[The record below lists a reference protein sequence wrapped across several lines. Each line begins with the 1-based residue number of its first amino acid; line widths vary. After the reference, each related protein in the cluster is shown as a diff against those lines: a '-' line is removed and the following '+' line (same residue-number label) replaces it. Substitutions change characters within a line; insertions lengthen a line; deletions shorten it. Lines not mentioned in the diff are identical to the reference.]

1 MTSLAPLPRER
12 AKRIVYIGTPQI
24 AVAPLQA
31 LVAAGF
37 DVELVVTGVDKR
49 RGRGTQTTANPVKTA
64 ALALGIPISHDINDV
79 LKLNPDGL
87 LGVVVAFG
95 SIIASEILQHAPMI
109 NIHYSALPRWR
120 GAAPVERAILEGDS
134 TTAVCIIQVVEQ
146 LDAGDVLATAPC
158 TIRDDDSVAGLR
170 DRLGHLALPL
180 LIDICSNGV
189 SSQQAQVGDVVIA
202 RKISTNDLAI
212 AWSSSPDQISRQ
224 VRLGNAF
231 TFFEGK
237 RFKVHEVSRVSE
249 QLPEGSISFNDG
261 MVLVGTREGSLQLL
275 TVQPEGKPRIAA
287 SEWARGARLSNAS
300 AFSDR

>member
-1 MTSLAPLPRER
+1 VTSLAPLPRER
-12 AKRIVYIGTPQI
+12 AKRIVYIGTPEI

-37 DVELVVTGVDKR
+37 HVELVVTGVDKR

-95 SIIASEILQHAPMI
+95 SIIAPEILHHAPMI

-146 LDAGDVLATAPC
+146 LDAGDVLASAPC
-158 TIRDDDSVAGLR
+158 AIREDDSVAGLR

-189 SSQQAQVGDVVIA
+189 SSQQAQTGEVVVA
-202 RKISTNDLAI
+202 RKITAHDLAI
-212 AWSSSPDQISRQ
+212 DWSSIPVAISRQ

-231 TFFEGK
+231 TFFDGK
-237 RFKVHEVSRVSE
+237 RFKVHEVSSASE
-249 QLPEGSISFNDG
+249 QLPAGSISVHDAR
-261 MVLVGTREGSLQLL
+261 VLVGARGGSIQLV
-275 TVQPEGKPRIAA
+275 TVQPEGKPRTSA
-287 SEWARGARLSNAS
+287 SEWARGARLSTTS
-300 AFSDR
+300 VFSDR

>member
-1 MTSLAPLPRER
+1 VTSLAPLPRER
-12 AKRIVYIGTPQI
+12 AKRIVYIGTPEI

-37 DVELVVTGVDKR
+37 HVELVVTGVDKR

-95 SIIASEILQHAPMI
+95 SIIAPEILHHAPMI

-146 LDAGDVLATAPC
+146 LDAGDVLASAPC
-158 TIRDDDSVAGLR
+158 TIREDDSVAGLR

-212 AWSSSPDQISRQ
+212 TWSSSPDQISRQ

-249 QLPEGSISFNDG
+249 QLPEGSISFKDG
-261 MVLVGTREGSLQLL
+261 MVLVGTRVGSLQLL

>member
-95 SIIASEILQHAPMI
+95 SIIAPEILQHVPMI

-134 TTAVCIIQVVEQ
+134 ITAVCIIQVVEQ
-146 LDAGDVLATAPC
+146 LDAGDVLASAPC
-158 TIRDDDSVAGLR
+158 TIRDDDSVVGLR

>member
-64 ALALGIPISHDINDV
+64 ALALDIPISHDINDV
-79 LKLNPDGL
+79 LNLNPDGL

-95 SIIASEILQHAPMI
+95 SIIAPEILQQVPMI

-146 LDAGDVLATAPC
+146 LDAGDVLASAPC

>member
-64 ALALGIPISHDINDV
+64 ALALDIPISHDINDV

-95 SIIASEILQHAPMI
+95 SIITTEILQHVPMI

-146 LDAGDVLATAPC
+146 LDAGDVLASAPC
-158 TIRDDDSVAGLR
+158 TIREEDSVAGLR

-212 AWSSSPDQISRQ
+212 AWSSSSDQISRQ

>member
-1 MTSLAPLPRER
+1 VTSLAPLPRER

-95 SIIASEILQHAPMI
+95 SIIATEILQHVPMI

-120 GAAPVERAILEGDS
+120 GAAPVERAILEGDN

-237 RFKVHEVSRVSE
+237 RFMVHEVSRVSE
-249 QLPEGSISFNDG
+249 QLPKGSISFKDG
-261 MVLVGTREGSLQLL
+261 MVLVGTREDSLQLL

-287 SEWARGARLSNAS
+287 SEWARGARLTNAS

>member
-1 MTSLAPLPRER
+1 VTSLAPLPRER

-95 SIIASEILQHAPMI
+95 SIIAPEILQHVPMI

-146 LDAGDVLATAPC
+146 LDAGDVLASAPC
-158 TIRDDDSVAGLR
+158 TIREDDSVAGLR

-212 AWSSSPDQISRQ
+212 TWSSSPDQISRQ
-224 VRLGNAF
+224 IRLGNAF

-287 SEWARGARLSNAS
+287 SEWARGARLTNAS

>member
-64 ALALGIPISHDINDV
+64 ALALDIPISHDINDV
-79 LKLNPDGL
+79 LNLNPDGL

-95 SIIASEILQHAPMI
+95 SIIAPEILQHVPMI

-237 RFKVHEVSRVSE
+237 RFKVHEVSQVSE

-300 AFSDR
+300 VFSDR

>member
-95 SIIASEILQHAPMI
+95 SIIATEILQHVPMI

-237 RFKVHEVSRVSE
+237 RFKVHEVSQVSE